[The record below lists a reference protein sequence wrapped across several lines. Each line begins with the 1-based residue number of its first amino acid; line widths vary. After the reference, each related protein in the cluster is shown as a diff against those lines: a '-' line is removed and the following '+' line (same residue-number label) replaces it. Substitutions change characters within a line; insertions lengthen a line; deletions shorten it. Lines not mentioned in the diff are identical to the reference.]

1 MPHDKSPSHN
11 PSAVSG
17 AGGEPATR
25 PAPYDRAAFN
35 AILAAPPPQPAL
47 PSPAS
52 MPLTQACRIVRHVV
66 AELVMMTNDRV
77 TMRRDRRRMMCHIR
91 QIAMYVCHVSLSIPL
106 SEIGDA
112 FGRDR
117 TTVSH
122 ACHVVEDRRDDSGY
136 DELISTVERIVSAI
150 FARSEVP
157 RYE

>member
-1 MPHDKSPSHN
+1 MPHDKACPPPFLRSSPVHTASALAGQSATADAADN
-11 PSAVSG
+11 PPP
-17 AGGEPATR
+17 PA
-25 PAPYDRAAFN
+25 
-35 AILAAPPPQPAL
+35 LAPPGA
-47 PSPAS
+47 
-52 MPLTQACRIVRHVV
+52 MPLVQACRIVRHVV

-122 ACHVVEDRRDDSGY
+122 ACHVVEDRRDDTGY
-136 DELISTVERIVSAI
+136 DELVSTVERLVSAI

-157 RYE
+157 AYE

>member
-1 MPHDKSPSHN
+1 MSYEKSPGPLPPVDPDCSTA
-11 PSAVSG
+11 PSA
-17 AGGEPATR
+17 R
-25 PAPYDRAAFN
+25 PTASDRAAFN
-35 AILAAPPPQPAL
+35 AILAAPPPRPSL
-47 PSPAS
+47 PTPAS

-91 QIAMYVCHVSLSIPL
+91 QIAMYVCHVCLSIPL

-122 ACHVVEDRRDDSGY
+122 ACHVVEDRRDDSAY
-136 DELISTVERIVSAI
+136 DELISTVERIVSAV